1 MFCRL
6 LLALSVVA
14 CSLPTYPAFAQ
25 TVEEVVAKNL
35 EARGG
40 IDKIKSIQT
49 IKQVARL
56 NSQGMDV
63 SMTMYG
69 KRPNMTRKELMMGQQ
84 RILYVFDGKT
94 AWVLNPLTGSSA
106 PTAVTGPELEGI
118 RQEAD
123 FDSPFVDYKTK
134 GYSIALVGTED
145 VAGRKM
151 HHLRLTSKIGAV
163 QECYLDAETGLEART
178 VSPSP
183 MGALEEEFSDYRD
196 VQGVKMPFS
205 VRTLQNGRRVAE
217 ITIERIELNG
227 AIDDEMF
234 KRPAK

>member
-1 MFCRL
+1 MFRRL
-6 LLALSVVA
+6 LLALAVVA
-14 CSLPTYPAFAQ
+14 CSLPAHPAFAQ
-25 TVEEVVAKNL
+25 TVEEIVARNL

-63 SMTMYG
+63 GMTMYG

-94 AWVLNPLTGSSA
+94 AWVLNPLTGSNA
-106 PTAVTGPELEGI
+106 PSVISGPELEGI

-123 FDSPFVDYKTK
+123 FDSPFVDYKAK
-134 GYSIALVGTED
+134 GYTIALVGTED
-145 VAGRKM
+145 AAGRKM
-151 HHLRLTSKIGAV
+151 YHLRLTSKSGAV
-163 QECYLDAETGLEART
+163 QECYLDAETALEART

-183 MGALEEEFSDYRD
+183 MGSLEEEFSDYRD
-196 VQGVKMPFS
+196 VQGLKMPFN

-217 ITIERIELNG
+217 ISIERIELNG
-227 AIDDEMF
+227 TVDDDLF
-234 KRPAK
+234 RKPAK